1 MNNPN
6 QQIYR
11 HSITGRQ
18 YLLVD
23 EKDGTCYLE
32 PMDRRV
38 IKVKREIIDD
48 IRSVWER
55 TV

>member
-1 MNNPN
+1 MND
-6 QQIYR
+6 QSKTIYR
-11 HSITGRQ
+11 HAITGRQ

-32 PMDRRV
+32 PMDRRT
-38 IKVKREIIDD
+38 IKVKREVIDD